1 MLASAAVVALGAGT
15 VAFGLTPASA
25 VDDDFG
31 PGPCEG
37 SRCPGTFPPPGS
49 DVDEGYRDEAVNV
62 YAGQGISISGAAA
75 EMEGRVVTPGG
86 FRLDKDPA
94 GIFNVGLAGVG
105 SRVSPPEGSDYLTVG
120 GNLDVE
126 ASNTLAADG
135 GVIRI
140 AGSQTGGGTARD
152 RVVVDTGAVDDYA
165 NADDVLTNRS
175 TCLATLAANGTVE
188 VTDST
193 VTFNGD
199 GESDLQIFETDASLQ
214 SPGGGS
220 VGFAFAGIPADA
232 TVLINLTGDDVSV
245 NTYSGDLSDQDPWNQ
260 IRDRLL
266 WNVPNAD
273 SFAMHGPAQFQ
284 GSLLAGAPS
293 NTTTLAT
300 AGFNGRLFTAGTL
313 VQTSD
318 DSGGQGGEIHNYPF
332 TGVLPTC
339 EEPPTDPPTTSE
351 PPTDPPTTSEPPTDP
366 PTTSEPPTDPPTTSE
381 PPTDPPTTSEPPTD
395 PPTTSEP
402 PTDPPTTSEPPT
414 DPSTTTEPPTGPPTS
429 SEAPVPPTTA
439 GPPSNPP
446 SDPPTAGPPSP
457 TSPGGPGDDLPVSG
471 SNVAPTLAISAG
483 LLALGIVI
491 IVSARITSRP
501 S

>member
-1 MLASAAVVALGAGT
+1 MLASADVVALGAGT

-37 SRCPGTFPPPGS
+37 SRCPGTFPPPGNN
-49 DVDEGYRDEAVNV
+49 VDEGYRDEAVNV

-86 FRLDKDPA
+86 FSLDKDPA

-120 GNLDVE
+120 GDLDVE
-126 ASNTLAADG
+126 ASNTLAADA

-152 RVVVDTGAVDDYA
+152 EVVVDTGAVDDYG

-175 TCLATLAANGTVE
+175 TCLATVEPNGTVD
-188 VTDST
+188 VTDSM
-193 VTFNGD
+193 VTFSGD
-199 GESDLQIFETDASLQ
+199 GEADLQIFETDASLQ
-214 SPGGGS
+214 SPSGGS
-220 VGFAFAGIPADA
+220 VGFSFTGIPADA

-284 GSLLAGAPS
+284 GSLLAGSPS
-293 NTTTLAT
+293 NTTTMAT
-300 AGFNGRLFTAGTL
+300 AGFNGRLFTVGTL

-318 DSGGQGGEIHNYPF
+318 DSGGQGGEIHSYPF
-332 TGVLPTC
+332 TGSLPTC
-339 EEPPTDPPTTSE
+339 EEPPTDPPTTDPPTTDPPTTDPPTTDPPTTSE

-366 PTTSEPPTDPPTTSE
+366 P
-381 PPTDPPTTSEPPTD
+381 
-395 PPTTSEP
+395 
-402 PTDPPTTSEPPT
+402 
-414 DPSTTTEPPTGPPTS
+414 
-429 SEAPVPPTTA
+429 
-439 GPPSNPP
+439 
-446 SDPPTAGPPSP
+446 
-457 TSPGGPGDDLPVSG
+457 DD
-471 SNVAPTLAISAG
+471 I
-483 LLALGIVI
+483 
-491 IVSARITSRP
+491 
-501 S
+501 